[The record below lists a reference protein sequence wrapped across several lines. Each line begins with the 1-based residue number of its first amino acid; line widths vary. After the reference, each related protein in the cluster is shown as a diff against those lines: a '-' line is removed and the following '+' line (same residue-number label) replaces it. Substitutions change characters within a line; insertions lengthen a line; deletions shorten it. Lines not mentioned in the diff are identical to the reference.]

1 MDTHRI
7 RLHAASLLF
16 LAGCDSLPAEPPD
29 EGEKTVEASAFSADQ
44 VEAGRRA
51 YAMFCLACHGAE
63 DAGVDSPSNLFDGTW
78 HHGDSASAIE
88 RSIREGISEKGMPG
102 WGQMISD
109 QEINA
114 VLAYL
119 LSYQSK
125 NFPDDQ

>member
-16 LAGCDSLPAEPPD
+16 LAGCASLPAEPPAED
-29 EGEKTVEASAFSADQ
+29 EKTVEAFAFSADQ
-44 VEAGRRA
+44 VEAGRSA

-63 DAGVDSPSNLFDGTW
+63 DAGIDSPSNLFDGTW
-78 HHGDSASAIE
+78 HHGDSASAVE
-88 RSIREGISEKGMPG
+88 RSIREGIPEKGMPG

-114 VLAYL
+114 LLAYL
-119 LSYQSK
+119 LSFKTKKIS
-125 NFPDDQ
+125 NDQ